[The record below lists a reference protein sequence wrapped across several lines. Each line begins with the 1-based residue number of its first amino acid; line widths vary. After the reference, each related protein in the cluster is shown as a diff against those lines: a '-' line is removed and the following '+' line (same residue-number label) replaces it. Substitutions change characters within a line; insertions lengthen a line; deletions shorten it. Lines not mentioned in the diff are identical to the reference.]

1 MYPFIEHSGN
11 TIRLSK
17 VFHNIVKMKTFT
29 VSVAVILLF
38 TIPQDGNAEP
48 LFFGFLSKLFG
59 GGKGKGNSG
68 GRFVISCNEHRKYIK
83 FFKIIDW

>member
-1 MYPFIEHSGN
+1 MIMYSFIEHSGN

-17 VFHNIVKMKTFT
+17 VFSNTVKMKTFT

-48 LFFGFLSKLFG
+48 FFFGILSKLFG

-68 GRFVISCNEHRKYIK
+68 GRLVISCNEHRKYI
-83 FFKIIDW
+83 IL